1 MKIIVTES
9 QSSFLRRYQEI
20 KGCVKS
26 DYEYLLR
33 QDYFPEN
40 AKEITIDHTPFS
52 YLDDFDKHG
61 IRFTEKNL
69 KGLRKF
75 IEDNFEDLIS

>member
-1 MKIIVTES
+1 MKLIITES

-20 KGCVKS
+20 KGCVIS
-26 DYEYLLR
+26 DYNYLLR
-33 QDYFPEN
+33 QGYSPEE

-52 YLDDFDKHG
+52 YLDDFDKFG
-61 IRFTEKNL
+61 VRFTEKNL
-69 KGLRKF
+69 KDLRKF

>member
-1 MKIIVTES
+1 MKIIITENK
-9 QSSFLRRYQEI
+9 SSFLRRYQEI
-20 KGCVKS
+20 KDCVKS
-26 DYEYLLR
+26 DYLYLLR
-33 QDYFPEN
+33 QEYSPEN

-52 YLDDFDKHG
+52 YLDDFDEHG

-69 KGLRKF
+69 TSLRKF

>member
-20 KGCVKS
+20 KDCVKS

-52 YLDDFDKHG
+52 YLDDFDEFG
-61 IRFTEKNL
+61 VRFTEKNL